1 MSEDA
6 PSDRNN
12 KPIGRFGRVIG
23 TRGIY
28 DQRNRL
34 NDLTGKEWMYAL
46 RSVIPT
52 SYPTSGPDAYAHHL
66 RRVHPSPKPPQL
78 MAELVRFF
86 TKTKGHVLDPFA
98 GVGGTLL
105 ACSLEGRSAV
115 GVELSSD
122 YIACYQQ
129 VCRELGITAQTLIQG
144 DARQLQSYAAVTQQP
159 FDLILTDPPYA
170 QMQARSKTGEKK
182 KRGQAQATPFTDS
195 DNDLGNLAY
204 NDFLV
209 ALKTIIEQ
217 AMPLLKAKGHLVL
230 FTKDLQPEPEHHNML
245 HADIVSQL
253 MQIPRLSYRG
263 YRIWYDQS
271 LNLYPF
277 GYPFS
282 FVANQVHQFILIF
295 RKEA

>member
-1 MSEDA
+1 MSEDT
-6 PSDRNN
+6 PPERNE
-12 KPIGRFGRVIG
+12 KAVGRFGRVVG

-46 RSVIPT
+46 RSVIST
-52 SYPTSGPDAYAHHL
+52 SYPTSGPDAFAHHL

-86 TKTKGHVLDPFA
+86 TKANGHVLDPFA

-115 GVELSSD
+115 GIELSSD
-122 YIACYQQ
+122 YIACYHQ
-129 VCRELGITAQTLIQG
+129 VCKELGIAAQPLIQG
-144 DARQLQSYAAVTQQP
+144 DARHLQSYAAVRQQS

-182 KRGQAQATPFTDS
+182 KRGQAQPTPFTRS
-195 DNDLGNLAY
+195 RNDLGNLSY

-209 ALKTIIEQ
+209 ALQAIVEQ
-217 AMPLLKAKGHLVL
+217 ALPLLKPKGHLVL
-230 FTKDLQPEPEHHNML
+230 FTKDLQPSPEHHNML
-245 HADIVSQL
+245 HADIVAQL
-253 MQIPRLSYRG
+253 MPITNLSYRG